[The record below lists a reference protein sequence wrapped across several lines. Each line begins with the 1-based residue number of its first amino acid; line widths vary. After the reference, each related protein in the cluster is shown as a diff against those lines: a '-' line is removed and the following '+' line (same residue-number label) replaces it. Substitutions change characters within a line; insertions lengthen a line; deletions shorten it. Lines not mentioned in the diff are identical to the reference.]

1 MRSALEKV
9 FERSTNTSYASA
21 ANRASGS
28 EAMANTVLTG
38 DYRAVPSARGIFAQ
52 FFLNG
57 DPVFGLI
64 AGQTDK
70 RRQRP
75 RIVQQRLRIPIRGH

>member
-1 MRSALEKV
+1 LEKV

-21 ANRASGS
+21 ANRPSGS
-28 EAMANTVLTG
+28 EAMGPDEQRYSGTSELSECPRDLSECG
-38 DYRAVPSARGIFAQ
+38 ES
-52 FFLNG
+52 FLNG

-75 RIVQQRLRIPIRGH
+75 RIVQLSSVQLRRGH